1 MLSMLGK
8 NSADHIIIIIEI
20 FFLFFFF
27 FWKQSLTFHANCLLH
42 RQFAWNIKHCFL
54 EKKKRPSI
62 NLLSAECAQRVL
74 KVNARLALRKP
85 AFSKHRTQ
93 ETQTSCACLEACSNR
108 SCSILEGLTTMWMTE
123 DNVKTVSRLL
133 QMHSLI
139 GIFVVCTW
147 HVLPFRNTGHLVSS
161 YSSHW
166 QPPLHYLCPMMFLCA
181 YATIF
186 TKIRNVCL

>member
-1 MLSMLGK
+1 MLSMLGN
-8 NSADHIIIIIEI
+8 NSADHI
-20 FFLFFFF
+20 LKYFFFSF
-27 FWKQSLTFHANCLLH
+27 FSENRVWHFMQIVSCTDNLH
-42 RQFAWNIKHCFL
+42 ENIKHCFL
-54 EKKKRPSI
+54 EKKKKPSI

-108 SCSILEGLTTMWMTE
+108 SCSILEGLTTMRMTD

-147 HVLPFRNTGHLVSS
+147 HVLLFRNTGAPGILIF
-161 YSSHW
+161 
-166 QPPLHYLCPMMFLCA
+166 QPLTTTSPLPMPHDVFM
-181 YATIF
+181 
-186 TKIRNVCL
+186 CLYYHIYQN